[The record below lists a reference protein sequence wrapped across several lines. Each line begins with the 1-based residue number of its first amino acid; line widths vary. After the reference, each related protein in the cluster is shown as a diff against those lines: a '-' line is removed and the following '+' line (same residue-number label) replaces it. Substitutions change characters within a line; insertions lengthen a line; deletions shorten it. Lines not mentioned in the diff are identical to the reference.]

1 MNSQFLKIKLSQKQD
16 NGNENIN
23 YNTFSPKV
31 LAVIRYISKT
41 NRENVENKREKN
53 GRGKKK
59 KSNTQKHEPHLYFID
74 LGFGVI
80 SLPSQLS

>member
-1 MNSQFLKIKLSQKQD
+1 MKIKLSQKQD

-23 YNTFSPKV
+23 YNTFLPKV

-59 KSNTQKHEPHLYFID
+59 KM
-74 LGFGVI
+74 
-80 SLPSQLS
+80 